1 MAVLGRTLGG
11 IIGAL
16 LLIGA
21 ATGPALAAPAPTS
34 PPRPAVVGDGLSC
47 AELAAAAD
55 PDGYAPPPRCELT
68 IVRAAAVCLADAPVL
83 EYAVEAVGTTRDT
96 VTITWVDPS
105 GPDVVQAG
113 LPLSGRVYWPG
124 TVIEGGTVVDWPGW
138 TRQPDGTWIEDDA
151 YSFTRPAVRIDFEVN
166 PSASTVV
173 AYPEATATCASPT
186 LAAPPATA
194 GRVPD
199 AGSPV
204 QQVAAPLPAAAPAA
218 ARAPEVAA
226 PADVRA
232 RTAALAATG
241 ATTGPLL
248 AGAGVLVLLG
258 VGLVALATRR
268 HGPQG

>member
-1 MAVLGRTLGG
+1 M
-11 IIGAL
+11 
-16 LLIGA
+16 
-21 ATGPALAAPAPTS
+21 
-34 PPRPAVVGDGLSC
+34 
-47 AELAAAAD
+47 
-55 PDGYAPPPRCELT
+55 
-68 IVRAAAVCLADAPVL
+68 L

-151 YSFTRPAVRIDFEVN
+151 FSFTRPAVRIDFEVN

-204 QQVAAPLPAAAPAA
+204 QQVAAPLAAPAPVAA
-218 ARAPEVAA
+218 ARAGGRGARRCPRTDRRTGGHRGYHGPAA
-226 PADVRA
+226 GRGRGARARRRRDGGARDATA
-232 RTAALAATG
+232 RTAGLSGGRRRAGGRPAQPSRS
-241 ATTGPLL
+241 TTWSMHAVSASTSSGSTD
-248 AGAGVLVLLG
+248 GNI
-258 VGLVALATRR
+258 ATRSTSSSLR
-268 HGPQG
+268 